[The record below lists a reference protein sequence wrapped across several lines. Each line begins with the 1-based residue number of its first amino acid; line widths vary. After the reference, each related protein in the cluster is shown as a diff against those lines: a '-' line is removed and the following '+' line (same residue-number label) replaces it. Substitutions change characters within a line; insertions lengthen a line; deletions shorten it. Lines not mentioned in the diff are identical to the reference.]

1 MKEQQVELCRRQG
14 MGALGCAL
22 SEVTCRKANRVW
34 RSPVGEE
41 LGESFVGRL
50 TAWGIHMIFC
60 RR

>member
-1 MKEQQVELCRRQG
+1 

-41 LGESFVGRL
+41 LGELFVGRL